1 MAFSAVT
8 LGSHTA
14 SSPGIL
20 LVEAGAAHWDSRGRV
35 FRNLRLFFETPTVMT
50 LIFQCHMKNVLAFL
64 ERKAISG
71 GKEDVEIQSY

>member
-35 FRNLRLFFETPTVMT
+35 FRFFETPTLMT